1 MLDQKKISKMK
12 VEEGQ
17 MTEAITSYFG
27 FKAHIIEFNT
37 YAMLDMLSP
46 DYHGGS
52 WNFYK
57 LSNDGFY
64 MAPSKKKPYR
74 IRCNGNEYDGTMT
87 SDAAGITAC
96 LFALSHLSFEP
107 RFKFL
112 AEFYEKLYEFACEHE
127 ESEAILAAID

>member
-1 MLDQKKISKMK
+1 MLDQKEISKVK

-27 FKAHIIEFNT
+27 FKAYVVEINT

-57 LSNDGFY
+57 LSNGGFY
-64 MAPSKKKPYR
+64 MAPSKKRTYR
-74 IRCNGNEYDGTMT
+74 ILCNENEYDGTMT
-87 SDAAGITAC
+87 SDAA
-96 LFALSHLSFEP
+96 
-107 RFKFL
+107 R
-112 AEFYEKLYEFACEHE
+112 
-127 ESEAILAAID
+127 

>member
-1 MLDQKKISKMK
+1 MLDQKKISKVK

-17 MTEAITSYFG
+17 MTEAITNYFG
-27 FKAHIIEFNT
+27 FKAHIVEFNT

-64 MAPSKKKPYR
+64 MTPSEKKPYR
-74 IRCNGNEYDGTMT
+74 IRCNGNEYAESAVG
-87 SDAAGITAC
+87 
-96 LFALSHLSFEP
+96 
-107 RFKFL
+107 FL
-112 AEFYEKLYEFACEHE
+112 
-127 ESEAILAAID
+127 

>member
-1 MLDQKKISKMK
+1 MLDQKKISKVK
-12 VEEGQ
+12 VKEGQ

-64 MAPSKKKPYR
+64 MAPSKK
-74 IRCNGNEYDGTMT
+74 
-87 SDAAGITAC
+87 SHTA
-96 LFALSHLSFEP
+96 FVAMEMNMME
-107 RFKFL
+107 R
-112 AEFYEKLYEFACEHE
+112 
-127 ESEAILAAID
+127 